1 MPTIL
6 SLTQLHDDL
15 WGAGPE
21 GLFLIDRD
29 GNATATPQPEQE
41 LYCCG
46 GADDRLLVGGL
57 PHGTAYTF
65 AEAARR
71 GEGWQASWMDGVAAP
86 VLCFAADPRIAETGV
101 VLAGTAGGGVLRSA
115 NRGQGWASVNFGLLD
130 FTVLALA
137 WAPVAPAGAWPQ
149 WEIVFAATEE
159 GVYRSPSGGRGWKRA
174 EGLTG
179 IVQTLAVARDFHAQE
194 RESHPN
200 AALNQGV
207 VLAGTESNGLWRA
220 EDGGRCFSRVEE
232 APQQVDAL
240 VALDDGWL
248 LSDGAQLWQST
259 DGLAWSP
266 LPEQASALAFLATL
280 EGVYAGGAAGVSRVE
295 RG

>member
-6 SLTQLHDDL
+6 SLTQLQTDL

-21 GLFLIDRD
+21 GLFLIDAD
-29 GNATATPQPEQE
+29 GGTTATPQPEQE

-46 GADDRLLVGGL
+46 AADDRLLVGGL

-71 GEGWQASWMDGVAAP
+71 GESWQASWMDGVAAP
-86 VLCFAADPRIAETGV
+86 VLCFAADPRIGKTGV

-115 NRGQGWASVNFGLLD
+115 NRGQGWATVNFGLLD

-137 WAPVAPAGAWPQ
+137 WAPVPPADQWPQ
-149 WEIVFAATEE
+149 WEVVFAATEE
-159 GVYRSPSGGRGWKRA
+159 GVYRSPSGGRGWKRCD
-174 EGLTG
+174 GLSG
-179 IVQTLAVARDFHAQE
+179 VVQTLAVARDFHAQD
-194 RESHPN
+194 REANPN
-200 AALNQGV
+200 ASV
-207 VLAGTESNGLWRA
+207 VLAGTEGNGLWRA

-240 VALDDGWL
+240 VAGEDGWL
-248 LSDGAQLWQST
+248 LSDGAQLWQSV
-259 DGLAWSP
+259 DGLTWSP
-266 LPEQASALAFLATL
+266 LPEQAPALVFLAT
-280 EGVYAGGAAGVSRVE
+280 ENGVYAGGAEGVSRVE
-295 RG
+295 GA

>member
-6 SLTQLHDDL
+6 SLTQLQDDL

-21 GLFLIDRD
+21 GLFLIDGD
-29 GNATATPQPEQE
+29 GGTTATPQPEQE

-46 GADDRLLVGGL
+46 AADDRLLVGGL

-137 WAPVAPAGAWPQ
+137 WAPVATAEQWPQ

-159 GVYRSPSGGRGWKRA
+159 GVYRSPSGGRGWKRCD
-174 EGLTG
+174 GLSG
-179 IVQTLAVARDFHAQE
+179 VVQALAVARDFQAVD
-194 RESHPN
+194 RESN
-200 AALNQGV
+200 ANAGV

-220 EDGGRCFSRVEE
+220 EDGGRCFSRVEG

-240 VALDDGWL
+240 VALADGWL
-248 LSDGAQLWQST
+248 LSDGAQLWHSA

-266 LPEQASALAFLATL
+266 LPEQSPALVFLSTK
-280 EGVYAGGAAGVSRVE
+280 EGVYAGGAEGVSQVK
-295 RG
+295 